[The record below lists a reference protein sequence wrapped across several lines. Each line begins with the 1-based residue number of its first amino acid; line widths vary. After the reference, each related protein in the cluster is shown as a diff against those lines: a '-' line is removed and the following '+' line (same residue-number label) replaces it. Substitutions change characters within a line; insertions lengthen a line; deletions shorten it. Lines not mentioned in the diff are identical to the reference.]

1 MRRFEGKVV
10 LVTGAASGIGRA
22 TVDRLASEG
31 AQLFC
36 ADVQAEGAAAAAK
49 AAAAVG
55 AQAEARGC
63 DVSDARDVA
72 ASVAACAERF
82 GRIDGLVNMA
92 GILRMGHF
100 LELEF
105 DAWSRMLA
113 INLTGTLLM
122 CQAALPRLL
131 ESRGAI
137 VNASSSSALAGL
149 PYGAA
154 YGATKAGV
162 QALTRGLAVE
172 FGKRGLRA
180 NCVCPGSIATPMTQN
195 TELPRNADM
204 KLVRRQMPL
213 DQPRGPETVASV
225 IALLLSE
232 DGAHING
239 EEIRVDG
246 GTLA

>member
-1 MRRFEGKVV
+1 MQRFENKVV

-22 TVDRLASEG
+22 SVDRLASEG
-31 AQLFC
+31 ARLYC
-36 ADVQAEGAAAAAK
+36 VDLQAEGVAAAAK
-49 AAAAVG
+49 AAAAAG
-55 AQAEARGC
+55 AEAEAHSA
-63 DVSDARDVA
+63 DVSDPREVA
-72 ASVAACAERF
+72 AAVAGCRGRF

-100 LELEF
+100 LELELET
-105 DAWSRMLA
+105 WQRMLA

-122 CQAALPRLL
+122 CQAALPHLL
-131 ESRGAI
+131 EARGSI

-162 QALTRGLAVE
+162 QALTRGLAAE

-195 TELPRNADM
+195 AGVPRDADM
-204 KLVRRQMPL
+204 KLVMRQMAL
-213 DQPRGPETVASV
+213 DRPRGPETVASV